1 MSTIQIIVIAFAV
14 IALIAAA
21 GVFTIAWRRGPRPS
35 AELDPEAVRRD
46 RSAAPSE
53 PASEEEGAPA
63 PAGAPEDGEEEGPPP
78 PDPLTQRPEVTPE
91 EYGVTR
97 RQFFNRGVLGI
108 FGIFLAQFGIAALAY
123 MWPRLKAGGF
133 GSKVN
138 AGNVDDIEAE
148 LTTADGRVQP
158 LFVPAAQAYIL
169 RFTADQEDSAFAGLP
184 VVAGGLIALWQRC
197 VHLGCR
203 VPWCESSIG
212 FECPCHGSKYNAH
225 GEYEDG
231 PAPRNLDRF
240 VVSISDA
247 NELIIDTG
255 QVVQTARSTG
265 KSVAYPQGPSCL

>member
-1 MSTIQIIVIAFAV
+1 MTTTQIIIVAFAA
-14 IALIAAA
+14 IALVAAA
-21 GVFTIAWRRGPRPS
+21 GVFTIAWRRGPGPE
-35 AELDPEAVRRD
+35 AGLDRAAVRRD
-46 RSAAPSE
+46 RSTTTPVPVPAE
-53 PASEEEGAPA
+53 PE
-63 PAGAPEDGEEEGPPP
+63 PAGAVADDDEEEPPP
-78 PDPLTQRPEVTPE
+78 PDPLSLRPELTPE

-108 FGIFLAQFGIAALAY
+108 FGIFLAQFGIAALAF
-123 MWPRLKAGGF
+123 MWPKLKAGGF

-148 LTTADGRVQP
+148 LVGADGRVQP
-158 LFVPAAQAYIL
+158 LFVPAAQSYIL
-169 RFTADQEDSAFAGLP
+169 PFNADQETTSFAGLP

-203 VPWCESSIG
+203 VPWCDSSIG

-240 VVSISDA
+240 VVSLTDA
-247 NELIIDTG
+247 NELVIDTG
-255 QVVQTARSTG
+255 QVIQTARATG
-265 KSVAYPQGPSCL
+265 KSIEYPQGPSCI